1 MLSSSIEQCFG
12 PFITSLFKASSQMG
26 LFRHLFNHVFQRT
39 EVEKYISLKVIFY
52 FKMFNI
58 EFKFRKLKKKIKKK
72 TFFCFWDNFI
82 WKCSYK
88 FSLWRREYL
97 LSAVNGLTKSRKIL
111 QYHSERHFQP
121 ELLAEESINMV
132 KIQSFR
138 FQQCFRPFIMLL
150 LEMSSKMGLFRHLS
164 NHVFRSP

>member
-1 MLSSSIEQCFG
+1 MNSVSARLSRHFSKRPLKWDFLDIYLTTFFRELRLKN
-12 PFITSLFKASSQMG
+12 TSA
-26 LFRHLFNHVFQRT
+26 V
-39 EVEKYISLKVIFY
+39 KVIFY

-58 EFKFRKLKKKIKKK
+58 EFKFRKLKKKKNKKK

-97 LSAVNGLTKSRKIL
+97 LSAVNGLTNSRKIL